1 MKHQEFESICRQ
13 AQAEPVLR
21 EDHPNGVIVIADGMS
36 LANDDSRYRTVW
48 AFGRDDETLEIGR
61 PLLFNSFYEDKG
73 VTRPVTKEIR
83 VAAALDD
90 ARQFAE
96 SRRG

>member
-1 MKHQEFESICRQ
+1 MKHQEFERVCRQ
-13 AQAEPVLR
+13 AQAKPVLR
-21 EDHPNGVIVIADGMS
+21 EDVENGVIVIADGTAMTGDE
-36 LANDDSRYRTVW
+36 AFRTVW
-48 AFGRDDETLEIGR
+48 AFGKDEDNLEIGR
-61 PLLFNSFYEDKG
+61 PLLFNLFYEDKG

-90 ARQFAE
+90 ARHYAE